1 MINEN
6 KIVSNVLTE
15 SLSHIKNI
23 MNVAQIKLIQAALEN
38 DNINPIKNKI
48 ARKNVVIL
56 SRTFRE
62 FKKTQKIKGMK
73 KAIIAPQDVWS
84 LK

>member
-1 MINEN
+1 
-6 KIVSNVLTE
+6 
-15 SLSHIKNI
+15 

-38 DNINPIKNKI
+38 DNTNPIRNKI

-62 FKKTQKIKGMK
+62 FKETQKSKGMK
-73 KAIIAPQDVWS
+73 KAIIAP
-84 LK
+84 

>member
-1 MINEN
+1 MNNEN

-38 DNINPIKNKI
+38 DNINPTRNKI
-48 ARKNVVIL
+48 ARENVVIL

-62 FKKTQKIKGMK
+62 FKKTQKSKGIK
-73 KAIIAPQDVWS
+73 KAIISP
-84 LK
+84 

>member
-38 DNINPIKNKI
+38 DNINPIRNKI

-62 FKKTQKIKGMK
+62 FKKTQKSKGMK
-73 KAIIAPQDVWS
+73 KAIIAPYDVWS

>member
-1 MINEN
+1 MNNEN

-15 SLSHIKNI
+15 SFSHIKNI

-38 DNINPIKNKI
+38 DNINPIRNKI

-62 FKKTQKIKGMK
+62 FKKTQKRKGMK
-73 KAIIAPQDVWS
+73 NAIIAPYDVWS